1 MKLSIV
7 VVDKVTCQIKTK
19 IRYLSY
25 SSTLIAAQVD
35 NIEHDGKADGDDGV
49 HDRDDGVNNVH
60 KRFYRYCMTWLSK
73 QKGQCGQQYWA

>member
-49 HDRDDGVNNVH
+49 NNVH